1 MCMHG
6 HYVPKISYAL
16 IQAMYRVAKAHK
28 VRMTTI
34 ADILIAEGLK
44 NADIALALEAR
55 RLAKKKA
62 SEDAIAQARL
72 NDEGF
77 DTFALWK
84 NLYPGLRSSVS
95 GPPPIQYND
104 SG

>member
-6 HYVPKISYAL
+6 HYVPKISYEL
-16 IQAMYRVAKAHK
+16 IQAMYRVAKTHK

-34 ADILIAEGLK
+34 ADILIVEGLK

-62 SEDAIAQARL
+62 KEDAMAQARL
-72 NDEGF
+72 DDEGF
-77 DTFALWK
+77 DTLALWK
-84 NLYPGLRSSVS
+84 NLYPGLRTPLS
-95 GPPPIQYND
+95 GPSLEQYH
-104 SG
+104 GRH